1 METPDKIHDD
11 CVCNNSRISAY
22 CYALTH
28 LHSRHYYASTH
39 VYTGRMAQD
48 KTIRV
53 KHTTWRRLHDRK
65 PLEATMDEYISD
77 LLAATEA
84 EA

>member
-1 METPDKIHDD
+1 
-11 CVCNNSRISAY
+11 
-22 CYALTH
+22 
-28 LHSRHYYASTH
+28 
-39 VYTGRMAQD
+39 MAQD